1 MTDADKAFG
10 KQVQEEAA
18 QELIQRQGH
27 QLVFIVVGG
36 VAPTKGDGVVDQ
48 GNQALVGDG
57 DTMGVVTEVA

>member
-57 DTMGVVTEVA
+57 DTRV

>member
-1 MTDADKAFG
+1 VTDADKAFG

>member
-36 VAPTKGDGVVDQ
+36 VALTKGDGVVDQ